1 MQLPKRI
8 KLAHLPT
15 PIHEIKNMNDIL
27 EDKKLYFKRDDFTG
41 LEYSGNKVRKMEYIL
56 ADALTQGADVLITCG
71 GVQSNHCRA
80 TASLAASN
88 GLKAHLLLKGEPSE
102 SVGNSFL
109 NHMFGANC
117 EFITQEAYS
126 ADRQIIMEEIKNKY
140 LSQGKKAYIIPEGAS
155 DGLGMFGYYTAMLE
169 IVEQEKAL
177 GFQFDTI
184 CVATGSAGTYAGLYL
199 ANQVLGLEKHVLGI
213 NIYDKNKD
221 FHKIIKD
228 LIHDGMQ
235 IINSKNALNEID
247 YSNIDIDNRFVDG
260 GYGVSSPEEIGFIKN
275 FAEQS
280 GILLDPVYTGKAMYG
295 LKEIMK
301 SEQIKRGNVLFIHT
315 GGQFGA
321 FARKADWD
329 K

>member
-169 IVEQEKAL
+169 IVDQEKTL
-177 GFQFDTI
+177 GYQFDTI

-199 ANQVLGLEKHVLGI
+199 ANQVLGLGKHILGI
-213 NIYDKNKD
+213 NIYDKKKD
-221 FHKIIKD
+221 FNKIIKD
-228 LIHDGMQ
+228 LIRDG
-235 IINSKNALNEID
+235 LNMVDPSERFKEID
-247 YSNIDIDNRFVDG
+247 FSAIKINNQFIDD
-260 GYGVSSPEEIGFIKN
+260 GYGVSSSEEISFIKS
-275 FAEQS
+275 FAEQT

-295 LKEIMK
+295 LKDILESDK
-301 SEQIKRGNVLFIHT
+301 KNCGNVLFIHT